1 MRHLTPRKKLV
12 IEGVNVKEYDR
23 GQERGV
29 PIIFLNMID
38 AENTPHFTTL
48 TERVMKELVEAI
60 ARVREWNAARDFDR
74 DRSNWPGE
82 G

>member
-1 MRHLTPRKKLV
+1 MVPRKKLV

-23 GQERGV
+23 GRERGV

-48 TERVMKELVEAI
+48 TERVMRELEEAI
-60 ARVREWNAARDFDR
+60 ARVREWNIKRELDR
-74 DRSNWPGE
+74 DVSNWPGE